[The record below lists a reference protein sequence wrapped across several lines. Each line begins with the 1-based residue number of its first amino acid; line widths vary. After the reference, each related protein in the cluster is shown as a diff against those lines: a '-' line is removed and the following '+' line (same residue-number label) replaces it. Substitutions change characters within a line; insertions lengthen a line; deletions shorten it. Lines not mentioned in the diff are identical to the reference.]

1 MHVPWIYL
9 STFLFLQG
17 QIFGQVPT
25 FPLVWVKWF
34 PFGCQKCEVRLVR
47 QKKTGKWTQL
57 LALFLRT
64 YIWGG
69 TGIFFPFW
77 QRVCYQGQSAS
88 SQEYVCYFI
97 NMSSEKA
104 RLEDSVLAC
113 VYTWLHWKKC
123 LRNKV
128 STIWGNCFEDDV
140 KVERCLNSA
149 EGGSWVTLLPI
160 VFFLVNKTW
169 HG

>member
-1 MHVPWIYL
+1 MNISFNISL
-9 STFLFLQG
+9 SSGPNFWTSAYFPISLSQMVSFRLSEMWG
-17 QIFGQVPT
+17 QA
-25 FPLVWVKWF
+25 
-34 PFGCQKCEVRLVR
+34 CQAKENRKVDSTISIISKDLHLR
-47 QKKTGKWTQL
+47 GNWNL
-57 LALFLRT
+57 LSL
-64 YIWGG
+64 
-69 TGIFFPFW
+69 W

-104 RLEDSVLAC
+104 RLEDSALAC

-149 EGGSWVTLLPI
+149 EGGPWVTLLSI